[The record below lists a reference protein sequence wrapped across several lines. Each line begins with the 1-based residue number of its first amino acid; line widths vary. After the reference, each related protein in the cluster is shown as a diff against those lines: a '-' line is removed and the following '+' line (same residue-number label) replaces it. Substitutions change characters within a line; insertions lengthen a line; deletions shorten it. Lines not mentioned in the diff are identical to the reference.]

1 MAEVVVFVSVVIPAD
16 KTDEFLAV
24 MKVDVEGSRQEPGC
38 IRFDL
43 IKGEGEGAWHFYEV
57 YKDSEAMTFHKTTSH
72 YKAWA
77 DFKAANMDTVGKSQ
91 SVIKGSGGGLPF

>member
-1 MAEVVVFVSVVIPAD
+1 
-16 KTDEFLAV
+16 
-24 MKVDVEGSRQEPGC
+24 
-38 IRFDL
+38 
-43 IKGEGEGAWHFYEV
+43 V

-91 SVIKGSGGGLPF
+91 VCGAARSHLFLRAARISRHVRGAHGGWQTVIKGSGGGLPF